1 MWLIMAR
8 PRCVKPTHEVPLRGS
23 RDSRGLGAAHS
34 LVSCRREL
42 LLLLLSL
49 LLCPQATEALRITAP
64 ELIKLEV
71 MDEVIPEP
79 LGGAHRS
86 AQQQQQQPHASQH
99 APQLI
104 SCTRTQE
111 ACKVCRQPVCV
122 SRLQVGGIGATTT
135 C

>member
-1 MWLIMAR
+1 MQLSESC
-8 PRCVKPTHEVPLRGS
+8 P
-23 RDSRGLGAAHS
+23 AAAFF
-34 LVSCRREL
+34 C
-42 LLLLLSL
+42 
-49 LLCPQATEALRITAP
+49 CPCCCPCCCCAPNQATEALRITAP

-86 AQQQQQQPHASQH
+86 AQQQQAHRPACTT
-99 APQLI
+99 QLI

-111 ACKVCRQPVCV
+111 ACNVCVQLVFV
-122 SRLQVGGIGATTT
+122 SRLNGVIAT